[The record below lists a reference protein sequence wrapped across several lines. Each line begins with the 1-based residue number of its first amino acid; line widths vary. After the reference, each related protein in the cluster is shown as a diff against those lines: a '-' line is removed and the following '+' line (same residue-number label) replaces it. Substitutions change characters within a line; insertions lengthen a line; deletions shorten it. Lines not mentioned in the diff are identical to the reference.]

1 MKIPLMRLQEN
12 TFGSKKSDAS
22 PLPHPLLPPSLPSTS
37 QFGLC
42 VMREIC
48 MRAGTCKQVV
58 ICARACVCLYH
69 PHPTYFSDQ
78 KVASLIM
85 KNVLPMDGLTDG
97 WRDPFIKMPAT
108 KIQKGKN

>member
-22 PLPHPLLPPSLPSTS
+22 PLPHPLLPLSLPSTS

-58 ICARACVCLYH
+58 ICAHACVCW
-69 PHPTYFSDQ
+69 
-78 KVASLIM
+78 
-85 KNVLPMDGLTDG
+85 MDGLTDG
-97 WRDPFIKMPAT
+97 WTDPFI
-108 KIQKGKN
+108 